1 MRERQK
7 FKYLDSLGNNMVD
20 TGIFA
25 TTAEVA
31 RKAGANASATSVAEA
46 YVNDYMTQVEAY
58 INTVTRVN
66 YSDSYSGLNVDKK
79 GILKE
84 VASNLAAIYV
94 INYDMS
100 GFNSLAEAKAMVDL
114 LRDGAM
120 RGLALLKD
128 KNHTDFIDDS

>member
-1 MRERQK
+1 MA
-7 FKYLDSLGNNMVD
+7 D

-46 YVNDYMTQVEAY
+46 YVNDFMTQAESV
-58 INTVTRVN
+58 INAMVRYNFSDN
-66 YSDSYSGLNVDKK
+66 YSSLNVDTR

-94 INYDMS
+94 IQYDMS
-100 GFNSLAEAKAMVDL
+100 GFTSRIEAEDMINI
-114 LRDGAM
+114 LRDAAL
-120 RGLALLKD
+120 RGLSVLRD
-128 KNHTDFIDDS
+128 KKVTDFISGA